1 MSCAAFRGIHMCQ
14 AKILGSF
21 FAALLCSTQPSP
33 VNAQTSASPGAPARA
48 VGEVVAQATTKS
60 SSRTDRTIATEPV
73 KPRAPVSKPQVPQT
87 SAEAEDAA
95 RANQWT
101 VGLAAGLPEGLF
113 LRFGAEIARHLNDA
127 DPLRV
132 LPMVTPGATG
142 NVKDLLYLRGVDLA
156 ITHADVLEHFR
167 KREPIPNLEKR
178 VAYISELYI
187 SEVHLLVRPE
197 INSIKDLAG
206 KKVSF
211 HTKGAGPTVTGPILF
226 ERLGIKVEPVF
237 VNNAIALEQMKT
249 GEIAGLLHTVGKP
262 VDLFTKY
269 KNDAG
274 FKFLAIPFE
283 PFEDFYVPSTLTAED
298 YPGYLKPGEKIDIIG
313 VPALLAVYNWPR
325 ENDRFRKLS
334 RFIDVYMER
343 FAGFRQ
349 APYHPKWKD
358 VNLAGKVP
366 GWQRYWYVDEKLSGT
381 APSAAAATPRSAD
394 AGDERLYKE
403 FLAWKKTQAK

>member
-1 MSCAAFRGIHMCQ
+1 MCQ
-14 AKILGSF
+14 AKLLGSF
-21 FAALLCSTQPSP
+21 LAAMLCGAQPDGAG
-33 VNAQTSASPGAPARA
+33 AQTQATPSQPPRQA
-48 VGEVVAQATTKS
+48 GEVLAQAASKT
-60 SSRTDRTIATEPV
+60 ATRNERAQPAEPAKQRSV
-73 KPRAPVSKPQVPQT
+73 VAKPPVPQT
-87 SAEAEDAA
+87 NAEAEDAA

-101 VGLAAGLPEGLF
+101 IGLAAGLPEGLF

-127 DPLRV
+127 EPLRV

-156 ITHADVLEHFR
+156 ITHSDVLEHFR
-167 KREPIPNLEKR
+167 KREPIPNLDRR

-197 INSIKDLAG
+197 INSVKDLAG

-226 ERLGIKVEPVF
+226 ERLGVKVEPVY

-249 GEIAGLLHTVGKP
+249 GEIAALLHTVGKP
-262 VDLFTKY
+262 VDLFSKY

-274 FKFLAIPFE
+274 LKFLPIPFE

-298 YPGYLKPGEKIDIIG
+298 YPGYIKPGEKIDIIG

-325 ENDRFRKLS
+325 EHERFRKLA
-334 RFIDVYMER
+334 RFIDVYHER
-343 FAGFRQ
+343 FVGFRQ

-358 VNLAGKVP
+358 INLAGKVP
-366 GWQRYWYVDEKLSGT
+366 GWQRYWYVDEKLSG
-381 APSAAAATPRSAD
+381 AAQASSASSAKPAD
-394 AGDERLYKE
+394 ATDEKLYKE
-403 FLAWKKTQAK
+403 FLAWKKAQSK

>member
-1 MSCAAFRGIHMCQ
+1 MCQ

-21 FAALLCSTQPSP
+21 LAAILCGAQPADSK
-33 VNAQTSASPGAPARA
+33 AQTAASQGQPPKQT
-48 VGEVVAQATTKS
+48 GEVVAQATTKS
-60 SSRTDRTIATEPV
+60 GSRSERTQATEPAKQRTPV
-73 KPRAPVSKPQVPQT
+73 TKPPIPQT

-156 ITHADVLEHFR
+156 ITHSDVLEHFR

-178 VAYISELYI
+178 VSYVSELYI

-226 ERLGIKVEPVF
+226 ERLGVKVEPVY

-249 GEIAGLLHTVGKP
+249 GEIAALLHTVGKP
-262 VDLFTKY
+262 VEIFAKY

-274 FKFLAIPFE
+274 FKFLPIPFE
-283 PFEDFYVPSTLTAED
+283 PFEDYYVPSTLTAED
-298 YPGYLKPGEKIDIIG
+298 YPGYIKPGEKVDIIG

-325 ENDRFRKLS
+325 EHERFRRLS
-334 RFIDVYMER
+334 RFIDVYIER

-349 APYHPKWKD
+349 PPYHPKWKD
-358 VNLAGKVP
+358 INLAGKVP
-366 GWQRYWYVDEKLSGT
+366 GWQRYWYVEEKLSGSAPATST
-381 APSAAAATPRSAD
+381 AAVAKG
-394 AGDERLYKE
+394 GDPTDEKLYKE
-403 FLAWKKTQAK
+403 FLAWKKSQSK

>member
-1 MSCAAFRGIHMCQ
+1 MCQ
-14 AKILGSF
+14 SNILGSVL
-21 FAALLCSTQPSP
+21 AALLCWVQPIDAFAQFNDVQFNDVRANDVLAQANTRSGTRTERAQPAEPAKQRSVVAKP
-33 VNAQTSASPGAPARA
+33 VAPAPNA
-48 VGEVVAQATTKS
+48 DT
-60 SSRTDRTIATEPV
+60 
-73 KPRAPVSKPQVPQT
+73 
-87 SAEAEDAA
+87 EDAA

-101 VGLAAGLPEGLF
+101 IGLAAGLPEGLF
-113 LRFGAEIARHLNDA
+113 LRFGAEIARNLNDA
-127 DPLRV
+127 EPLRV

-211 HTKGAGPTVTGPILF
+211 HTKGAGPTITGPILF
-226 ERLGIKVEPVF
+226 ERLGVKVEPVY
-237 VNNAIALEQMKT
+237 VNNAIALEQMKS

-262 VDLFTKY
+262 VELFVKY

-274 FKFLAIPFE
+274 LKFLPIPFE
-283 PFEDFYVPSTLTAED
+283 PFEDFYVPSTLSAED
-298 YPGYLKPGEKIDIIG
+298 YPGYFKPGEKIDIIG

-325 ENDRFRKLS
+325 EHERFRRLS
-334 RFIDVYMER
+334 RFIDVYIER

-358 VNLAGKVP
+358 INLAGKVP
-366 GWQRYWYVDEKLSGT
+366 GWQRYWYVDERLSGGASVLGAT
-381 APSAAAATPRSAD
+381 SKGGDPSD
-394 AGDERLYKE
+394 DKLYKE
-403 FLAWKKTQAK
+403 FLSWKKAQSK